1 MPSHR
6 TEFWNMSI
14 KILFL
19 LQVTTG
25 ILGNVSL
32 FIYYLIYYTEHILKP
47 TDLILMHLMAS
58 NALIVLSTGV
68 PYTIAAFGMKLILN
82 DFGCKL
88 ILYIQRVGRSVS
100 ISTTCFLSV
109 FRAITISHMES
120 RCKDQKVKAAKY
132 IGSIISFLWVLS
144 MIIHF
149 ILLEHMLIKGNSKN
163 TTRHRDY
170 EYCSSRGHHEIND
183 SLYEALVMCPE
194 VFFSVLIA
202 WSSVSMIVILYR
214 HKQRVQHIH
223 SSHVSRRYSPEFRA
237 IQNILVLLSTFL
249 AFYTV
254 SSVLQGCI
262 TLLYDHSWWML
273 NITRFTSL
281 CFPSFTPFVLMSHHS
296 LTSRLSL
303 LCNKI
308 S

>member
-6 TEFWNMSI
+6 IEFLRMSI

-19 LQVTTG
+19 LQITTG

-32 FIYYLIYYTEHILKP
+32 FFFYLVYYTEHILKP
-47 TDLILMHLMAS
+47 TGLILMHLMAS

-68 PYTIAAFGMKLILN
+68 PYTMAAFGMKQFLN
-82 DFGCKL
+82 DFGCTF

-109 FRAITISHMES
+109 FQAIIISHMES
-120 RCKDQKVKAAKY
+120 RCKDQKVKAEKY
-132 IGSIISFLWVLS
+132 IGSIISLLWVLS

-149 ILLEHMLIKGNSKN
+149 IFLVYVLAKGNSKN

-170 EYCSSRGHHEIND
+170 EYCSTRGHHDIND
-183 SLYEALVMCPE
+183 SLYAALVVCPE
-194 VFFSVLIA
+194 IFFSVLIA
-202 WSSVSMIVILYR
+202 WSSGSMIVILYR
-214 HKQRVQHIH
+214 HNQRIQHIH
-223 SSHVSRRYSPEFRA
+223 SSHVSRRNSPESRA
-237 IQNILVLLSTFL
+237 TKNILVLLSTFL

-254 SSVLQGCI
+254 SSVLRGCI
-262 TLLYDHSWWML
+262 ALLYDHSWWML
-273 NITRFTSL
+273 TITRLTSL
-281 CFPSFTPFVLMSHHS
+281 CFPSFAPFVLMSHHS
-296 LTSRLSL
+296 LISRLSL
-303 LCNKI
+303 LCYKI